1 MLRLFRGASRHT
13 KTIWWVLIV
22 VTVVTFLGGF
32 VFLFGAGFDTTGNA
46 RRAGAVGVV
55 DGHEITQ
62 QDYQA
67 AFSEQS
73 DNYRR
78 QFGAEP
84 SDRDLRMVELQA
96 WRALI
101 AQQLVSR
108 VARREGL
115 KAYDE
120 EVKWSL
126 KTSPPNVLTS
136 NEAFQTNG
144 KFDPNKFEAA
154 TRNPSVNWAPFEAI
168 VRDQLPTRKLEQR
181 LLASIKLSEPELHE
195 EFRARFERI
204 NVTAVQ
210 IPPATDPGVPA
221 PSAADLQRAYDE
233 NRSRFVS
240 GARAQL
246 EVLLVPRKYTDE
258 DLRTA
263 KQLAQSLVDR
273 ARRGE
278 DFGQLAKDY
287 SEGPA
292 ADKGGVIDRVV
303 QSAEFGV
310 MGQHM
315 ETLPPGGISDA
326 FQDNGRFIIFKL
338 LEKVPAAAGS
348 PGGMKVA
355 QIVVKAHPNDNA
367 VRDQYDALVKLRTR
381 ARRIGLGKA
390 AAEKGMATLKTRFY
404 DQSSPPEELYTAPEA
419 SDWGLR
425 AKAGEVSPVFD
436 GLDEF
441 VIAEVAARH
450 EAGPA
455 SRDEVADV
463 VRQFAEMA
471 LRTDK
476 VRPRA
481 DSLAAMLA
489 QGRTLE
495 QAAQAMGLKPV
506 ATAGMTRYQPAS
518 TLAAAPDLVGALFAA
533 PAGKV
538 IGPVRGISGWFFGRV
553 DQRVEPDSA
562 AFEKNKGEISSDVLT
577 RRQQS
582 FFGAFVNDLV
592 ARAKVEDLRHEATR

>member
-1 MLRLFRGASRHT
+1 MLQLFRGGSRHT
-13 KTIWWVLIV
+13 KTIWWVLII

-32 VFLFGAGFDTTGNA
+32 VFLFGAGFDTTGSA
-46 RRAGAVGVV
+46 RRAGAVGLV

-67 AFSEQS
+67 AFTEQS

-84 SDRDLRMVELQA
+84 TDRDLRMVELQA

-101 AQQLVSR
+101 AQHLVSR
-108 VARREGL
+108 LAQREGL

-120 EVKWSL
+120 EVAWSL

-154 TRNPSVNWAPFEAI
+154 TRNPNVNWAPFEAL

-195 EFRARFERI
+195 EFRDRFERLD
-204 NVTAVQ
+204 VTAVQ
-210 IPPATDPGVPA
+210 IPPSSDPGVPA
-221 PSAADLQRAYDE
+221 PSAADLQRAYDA

-240 GARAQL
+240 GTRAQL

-258 DLRTA
+258 DLRAA

-278 DFGQLAKDY
+278 DFSQLAKDY

-292 ADKGGVIDRVV
+292 ADKGGVIDRVI
-303 QSAEFGV
+303 QTSEFGV

-315 ETLPPGGISDA
+315 ETMAPGAISDA
-326 FQDNGRFIIFKL
+326 FQDNGRFLIFKL
-338 LEKVPAAAGS
+338 LERVPAAAGN

-355 QIVVKAHPNDNA
+355 QIVVKAHPNENS
-367 VRDQYDALVKLRTR
+367 VREQYEGLVKLRAR
-381 ARRIGLGKA
+381 AHRIGLGKA

-425 AKAGEVSPVFD
+425 AKLGEVSPVFD

-441 VIAEVAARH
+441 VIAEVASRH
-450 EAGPA
+450 AAGPA

-463 VRQFAEMA
+463 VRQFADMA
-471 LRTDK
+471 LRTDRA
-476 VRPRA
+476 RPRA

-495 QAAQAMGLKPV
+495 QAAQALGLKPV
-506 ATAGMTRYQPAS
+506 TAAAMTRVQPAS
-518 TLAAAPDLVGALFAA
+518 ILGPAPDLVGALFAA
-533 PAGKV
+533 PTGKV
-538 IGPVRGISGWFFGRV
+538 VGPVRGISGWFFARV

-592 ARAKVEDLRHEATR
+592 AKAKVEDLRHEATR